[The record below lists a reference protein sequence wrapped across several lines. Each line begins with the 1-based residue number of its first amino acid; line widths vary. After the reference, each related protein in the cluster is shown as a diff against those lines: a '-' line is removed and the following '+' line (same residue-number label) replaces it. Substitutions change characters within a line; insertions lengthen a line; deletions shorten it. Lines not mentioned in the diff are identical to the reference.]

1 MKNLQ
6 NNYVAA
12 IDMGTNSFHLIIAKI
27 KENGT
32 FKIVDREKEIC
43 RLGSH
48 KGENLSLISKE
59 EKKLAIQI
67 LKRFKDL
74 AEKYEAPIRAV
85 ATSAVRES
93 LNKEEFIEEVLKET
107 GIEIE
112 VIDGIKEAKLIY
124 KGVRKSN
131 NFSNQK
137 ILCVD
142 IGGGSTEIL
151 LGKGKEIIFAG
162 SVKVGAVRL
171 SKMFFPDYVINS
183 ENIKPCDNYIKNEF
197 NKNKHLNFSSSFDLS
212 VGTSGTIQAIAA
224 IIKGKN
230 NKAKEKSLKGFIFN
244 KDEFRAAY
252 DKILAASTINERFEI
267 KGMESKRADI
277 IPAGAI
283 ILNNVFEFFNINEM
297 IISDFALREGIIFDS
312 IKKNNFE
319 ISA

>member
-6 NNYVAA
+6 NNFVAA

-59 EKKLAIQI
+59 EEKLAVQI

-74 AEKYEAPIRAV
+74 AETYSAPIRAV

-93 LNKEEFIEEVLKET
+93 LNKEDFIAEVLNET

-124 KGVRKSN
+124 TGVRKSN
-131 NFSNQK
+131 DFNNKK
-137 ILCVD
+137 ILSVD
-142 IGGGSTEIL
+142 IGGGSTEIV
-151 LGKGKEIIFAG
+151 LGKGKEIVFVG
-162 SVKVGAVRL
+162 SVKIGAVRL
-171 SKMFFPDYVINS
+171 SKMFFPDYITNS
-183 ENIKPCDNYIKNEF
+183 ENINECDKYVKKQFNENKDLVFSKN
-197 NKNKHLNFSSSFDLS
+197 FDLS
-212 VGTSGTIQAIAA
+212 VGTSGTIQAIAS
-224 IIKGKN
+224 IIRGKN
-230 NKAKEKSLKGFIFN
+230 KKSKEKSLKGFVFN
-244 KDEFRAAY
+244 NEEYKNAS
-252 DKILAASTINERFEI
+252 DKILAAATVDERLEL

-277 IPAGAI
+277 IPAGVI
-283 ILNNVFEFFNINEM
+283 ILNNVFEIFNINEM
-297 IISDFALREGIIFDS
+297 MISDFALREGIIIDS
-312 IKKNNFE
+312 IKKNKVE
-319 ISA
+319 ISV

>member
-6 NNYVAA
+6 NNFVAA
-12 IDMGTNSFHLIIAKI
+12 VDMGTNSFHLIIAKI

-59 EKKLAIQI
+59 EQTLAIQI

-74 AEKYEAPIRAV
+74 AETYEAPIRAV

-93 LNKEEFIEEVLKET
+93 LNKEEFITEVFKET

-112 VIDGIKEAKLIY
+112 IIDGIKEAELIY
-124 KGVRKSN
+124 TGVRKSN
-131 NFSNQK
+131 DFNNQK
-137 ILCVD
+137 ILCID

-183 ENIKPCDNYIKNEF
+183 EKINKCDEYVKNQFKE
-197 NKNKHLNFSSSFDLS
+197 NKDLDYTKKFDLS
-212 VGTSGTIQAIAA
+212 IGTSGTIQAIAS
-224 IIKGKN
+224 IIRGKN
-230 NKAKEKSLKGFIFN
+230 KKPKEKSLKRFIFN
-244 KDEFRAAY
+244 KAECKIAS
-252 DKILAASTINERFEI
+252 DKILIASAVKDRLNIQ
-267 KGMESKRADI
+267 GMEPKRADI
-277 IPAGAI
+277 IPAGVI
-283 ILNNVFEFFNINEM
+283 ILNNVFKFFNINEM
-297 IISDFALREGIIFDS
+297 MISDFALREGIIFDS
-312 IKKNNFE
+312 IKKNKLE
-319 ISA
+319 YSA